1 MRLHL
6 FIDADDTLW
15 ENNVYFESVF
25 EEFVELLGHSRLT
38 PAQVRA
44 RLDEI
49 EHVNN
54 RIHGYGAANFA
65 RNLRQCYLALSER
78 GPRPRDLE
86 SIDEYGRRL
95 AAHPIELLDGVGETL
110 AELAGRHELTVFTK
124 GNPEEQRAK
133 IERSGLAGFFHF
145 TAIVRE
151 KDAAAYRVLLADRGL
166 EATRCWMV
174 GNSPKSDINPALEA
188 GLGAVYIPHPRT
200 WHLEHQEVR
209 DGAGRLLVL
218 ERFSDLRKHF

>member
-15 ENNVYFESVF
+15 ENNIYFERVF
-25 EEFVELLGHSRLT
+25 EEFAGLLGHSSLT
-38 PAQVRA
+38 AAEVRA
-44 RLDEI
+44 ALDEI

-65 RNLRQCYLALSER
+65 RNLRECYERLSER
-78 GPRPRDLE
+78 GVQPADLDQIE
-86 SIDEYGRRL
+86 EYGRRL
-95 AAHPIELLDGVGETL
+95 MEHPIELLDGVGETL
-110 AELAGRHELTVFTK
+110 AELVGRHELTVFTK
-124 GNPEEQRAK
+124 GDTREQRAK
-133 IERSGLAGFFHF
+133 IERSGLSGYFHH
-145 TAIVRE
+145 TTIVKE
-151 KDAAAYRVLLADRGL
+151 KDTAAYRGMLAQRGL
-166 EATRCWMV
+166 EAERCWMV

-218 ERFSDLRKHF
+218 ERFPELRKHF